1 MVDDLEAA
9 LEQSREI
16 AMDLTWVTRS
26 QRKIESLRNFE
37 LL

>member
-1 MVDDLEAA
+1 MVDHLEAA

-16 AMDLTWVTRS
+16 AWIYLLTRS